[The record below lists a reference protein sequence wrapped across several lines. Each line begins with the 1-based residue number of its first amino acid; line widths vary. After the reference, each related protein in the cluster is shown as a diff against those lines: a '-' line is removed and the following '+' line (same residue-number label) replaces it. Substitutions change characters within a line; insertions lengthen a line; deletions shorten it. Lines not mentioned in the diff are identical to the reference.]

1 MKAFM
6 LIIKTEYILFIFKCP
21 KTITMIYHPSFLK
34 INYLILLFFGIA
46 TYCPAQSDTE
56 FPKGFILY
64 GKLHN
69 GMITDFTS
77 RPDLYVGGLQL
88 APQYTV
94 VPHLLRAGIIAG
106 GFYGNKKIQG
116 ELGPSVSFKL
126 KTFNANLQGAR
137 VGSFGNLNLLVDHL
151 WGSGKQRLL
160 GGGLILD
167 AGNIVSF
174 GLTAHRDYG
183 LNNWWFQSEIAIRIS
198 KKRKIPEI

>member
-1 MKAFM
+1 MIHLPS
-6 LIIKTEYILFIFKCP
+6 LIKKCCV
-21 KTITMIYHPSFLK
+21 SF
-34 INYLILLFFGIA
+34 LFFGFA
-46 TYCPAQSDTE
+46 AYCPAQSDPE

-64 GKLHN
+64 AKLHN
-69 GMITDFTS
+69 GMVTDFSS

-116 ELGPSVSFKL
+116 EFGPSLSLKL

-137 VGSFGNLNLLVDHL
+137 VGSLGNLNLLVDHL
-151 WGSGKQRLL
+151 WGTGKQRLI

-167 AGNIVSF
+167 AGNIASF
-174 GLTAHRDYG
+174 GLTAHRDYK

-198 KKRKIPEI
+198 KKRVTPPI